1 MRSLLVA
8 RKKWIISSIC
18 LLILGSSIYFYN
30 KNNETIEQTLAFTEV
45 KPAMQTSA
53 MSESEV
59 AGQTEQPIQKGE
71 ASSSMTVS
79 IIVDIKG
86 AVKNPGVY
94 TLPGDARVYQAIGMA
109 GGLLPEADA
118 KQVNGAMPLKD
129 GMMLYIPLKG
139 EKAPQAVTDGM
150 VASENGSGMVT
161 AAQGDKVNLNTATSE
176 QLQTIPGIGPG
187 KAAAILQYREEHGAF
202 KTVDELTNVS
212 GIGPK
217 TLEKMRGKIFV
228 Q

>member
-71 ASSSMTVS
+71 ASS
-79 IIVDIKG
+79 
-86 AVKNPGVY
+86 
-94 TLPGDARVYQAIGMA
+94 
-109 GGLLPEADA
+109 
-118 KQVNGAMPLKD
+118 
-129 GMMLYIPLKG
+129 
-139 EKAPQAVTDGM
+139 
-150 VASENGSGMVT
+150 
-161 AAQGDKVNLNTATSE
+161 
-176 QLQTIPGIGPG
+176 
-187 KAAAILQYREEHGAF
+187 
-202 KTVDELTNVS
+202 
-212 GIGPK
+212 
-217 TLEKMRGKIFV
+217 
-228 Q
+228 